1 MLRTTLEQVNCPYL
15 ILSKNNT
22 MLSLQEFGAGK
33 DSHWKTFNYDGRRG
47 GGGGIRAP
55 RPSPWIHHRHCHRH
69 RHMSSRNES
78 QDYNLTNTIW
88 RIVLGKKNTVVVG

>member
-22 MLSLQEFGAGK
+22 MPE
-33 DSHWKTFNYDGRRG
+33 KTVIEKPSIVMDGEG
-47 GGGGIRAP
+47 GGGGIRAL

-78 QDYNLTNTIW
+78 QDYNLTNAIW

>member
-1 MLRTTLEQVNCPYL
+1 
-15 ILSKNNT
+15 

-33 DSHWKTFNYDGRRG
+33 DNHWKTFNLDGRRE
-47 GGGGIRAP
+47 GGGIRAP
-55 RPSPWIHHRHCHRH
+55 RPSPWIHHRHRHRNRHRHRH